1 MKRRLMAS
9 AGTFGI
15 LLLLAT
21 GCIAAE
27 KKTELKDLKDR
38 VSYSI
43 GMNIGHDFKM
53 QHLEINP
60 EMVAR
65 GIRDQM
71 CAAKMLMTQQDVK
84 ATLAEFQ
91 KQLKAKHEAS
101 MKELAAKNKKQ
112 GEAFLAKN
120 AKKKGVV
127 TLPDG
132 LQYEIVK
139 KGTGP
144 SPSKEDTVTVNYRGS
159 LVDGTEFDS
168 SYKRGQPATFPV
180 AGVIPGWTEALPLM
194 KEGAKWRLFIPSSL
208 AYGERG
214 AGNVI
219 GPNAVLVFDVELLK
233 VHKKGENGNTK
244 KK

>member
-9 AGTFGI
+9 VGALGI
-15 LLLLAT
+15 LLLLASV
-21 GCIAAE
+21 CAAAAT
-27 KKTELKDLKDR
+27 KTELKDLKDR

-43 GMNIGHDFKM
+43 GMNIGRDFKM
-53 QHLEINP
+53 QKLDINP
-60 EMVAR
+60 DLVAQGIKDEMSGKV
-65 GIRDQM
+65 
-71 CAAKMLMTQQDVK
+71 LMTQEDVK
-84 ATLAEFQ
+84 KALDEFKTQ
-91 KQLKAKHEAS
+91 MRAKNEAR
-101 MKELAAKNKKQ
+101 MKELATKNKKE

-120 AKKKGVV
+120 KKEKGVV

-132 LQYEIVK
+132 LQYKIIK

-144 SPSKEDTVTVNYRGS
+144 SPTKDDTVTVNYRGT

-168 SYKRGQPATFPV
+168 SYKRGEPATFPV
-180 AGVIPGWTEALPLM
+180 KGVIPGWTEALPLM
-194 KEGAKWRLFIPSSL
+194 KEGAKWRLFIPASL

-233 VHKKGENGNTK
+233 VHKKGENENTK

>member
-1 MKRRLMAS
+1 MAS
-9 AGTFGI
+9 VGALGI
-15 LLLLAT
+15 LLLLASV
-21 GCIAAE
+21 CAAAAT
-27 KKTELKDLKDR
+27 KTELKDLKDR

-43 GMNIGHDFKM
+43 GMNIGRDFKM
-53 QHLEINP
+53 QKLDINP
-60 EMVAR
+60 DLVAQGIKDEMSGKV
-65 GIRDQM
+65 
-71 CAAKMLMTQQDVK
+71 LMTQEDVK
-84 ATLAEFQ
+84 KALDEFKTQ
-91 KQLKAKHEAS
+91 MRAKNEAR
-101 MKELAAKNKKQ
+101 MKELATKNKKE

-120 AKKKGVV
+120 KKEKGVV

-132 LQYEIVK
+132 LQYKIIK

-144 SPSKEDTVTVNYRGS
+144 SPTKDDTVTVNYRGT

-168 SYKRGQPATFPV
+168 SYKRGEPATFPV
-180 AGVIPGWTEALPLM
+180 KGVIPGWTEALPLM
-194 KEGAKWRLFIPSSL
+194 KEGAKWRLFIPASL

-233 VHKKGENGNTK
+233 VHKKGENENTK

>member
-9 AGTFGI
+9 VGTLGI
-15 LLLLAT
+15 LLFLASV
-21 GCIAAE
+21 CAAAAT
-27 KKTELKDLKDR
+27 KTELKDLKDR

-43 GMNIGHDFKM
+43 GMNIGRDFKM
-53 QHLEINP
+53 QKLDINP
-60 EMVAR
+60 DLVAQGIKDEMSGKV
-65 GIRDQM
+65 
-71 CAAKMLMTQQDVK
+71 LMTQEDVK
-84 ATLAEFQ
+84 KTLGEFQ
-91 KQLKAKHEAS
+91 AQMKAKNEAR
-101 MKELAAKNKKQ
+101 MKELAATNKKE

-120 AKKKGVV
+120 KKEKGVV

-132 LQYEIVK
+132 LQYKILK

-144 SPSKEDTVTVNYRGS
+144 SPTKDDTVTVNYRGT
-159 LVDGTEFDS
+159 LVNGTEFDS
-168 SYKRGQPATFPV
+168 SYKRGEPATFPV

-194 KEGAKWRLFIPSSL
+194 KEGAKWRLFIPASL

-233 VHKKGENGNTK
+233 VHKKGENDSTK

>member
-9 AGTFGI
+9 VGTLGI
-15 LLLLAT
+15 LLLLASVCT
-21 GCIAAE
+21 AAT
-27 KKTELKDLKDR
+27 KTELKDLKDR

-43 GMNIGHDFKM
+43 GMNIGRDFKM
-53 QHLEINP
+53 QKLDINP
-60 EMVAR
+60 DLVAQGIKDEMS
-65 GIRDQM
+65 G
-71 CAAKMLMTQQDVK
+71 KKLLMSQEDVK
-84 ATLAEFQ
+84 KTLAEFQ
-91 KQLKAKHEAS
+91 TQMKAKHEAR
-101 MKELAAKNKKQ
+101 MKELATRNKAE

-120 AKKKGVV
+120 KKEKGVV

-132 LQYEIVK
+132 LQYKILK

-144 SPSKEDTVTVNYRGS
+144 SPTKDDTVTVNYRGT
-159 LVDGTEFDS
+159 LVNGTEFDS

-194 KEGAKWRLFIPSSL
+194 KEGAKWRLFIPASL